1 MNNKQITARLN
12 ELNAEIDR
20 YKAKARQLGID
31 AQTEG
36 RSVVDNLVEQRDAL
50 ARKLDEYS
58 KSSGAAM
65 ERIGAG
71 LQESLEALNRSV
83 KDAARM
89 FKD

>member
-20 YKAKARQLGID
+20 YKAKARRLGID